1 MEQIIINFKLE
12 TLEDF
17 HIGSG
22 ESNIGLYD
30 DGQIKD
36 NNNLPCIPSDTF
48 KGLLRQS
55 CREMV
60 YLTKIEQI
68 DTNYGDIF
76 SMIFDYK
83 ALESL
88 DISLSFDR
96 DASLK
101 QDKDYFIIHTSNEV
115 DSVTGITK
123 EGSLRSLECARKGLI
138 FNGELRYILWSDEKE
153 KIVTE
158 LLEYGLKNI
167 KRIGGNRRRGLGLV
181 KISDIKLAEQ
191 KNVNNN
197 EKELEKLK
205 ESNNCKI
212 KVILELLED
221 VTIGSAGERGNY
233 TPTLD
238 YIPSSTVFGMLR
250 KNLCCIKK
258 DTEDLSDY
266 LDDGAITI
274 TDFYPIPSND
284 IDYKKIKNI
293 IPVPF
298 SLRKIKDADKYVKK
312 ENENNISLINK
323 DIPHWIYK
331 DNLAKIV
338 KNLATQSTLIPTKKG
353 EDKTSDKSFKGG
365 YIIEETNNNIER
377 SAIHSPK
384 TRVIMRNR
392 IDEQS
397 QTTKDAALFTQEQIK
412 KNSFF
417 MGTIHF
423 KSANDKKQFITD
435 FSDYL
440 NGNYSFHIGRGGKA
454 IKVKYVFEEEDNI
467 FNIDSIIEHSKS
479 IKNFYNNKSDNSY
492 FTITL
497 LSDAVLYDEELNQL
511 DDITNDIIAE
521 LFTIGKND
529 ISIVN
534 KVSFSDTIQGFS
546 GTAGLRKFSDKIIKK
561 GSSYLFEYKGNI
573 EDIVDKL
580 IEIEKKGIGFKKN
593 EGFGQILINHPIH
606 LFNRGKE
613 SDTANYKLEE
623 LKLDEYYKIRLQA
636 NKEIYKK
643 AAIIEKEKFRNIP
656 SLSKTF
662 INSMIS
668 RIESDIK
675 IGDFINLLEHRK
687 ENQNCEIYADFLKI
701 LNTEFEKNKNQ
712 EETYRVLKIA
722 LEIAKNNKKGGDNE

>member
-1 MEQIIINFKLE
+1 MKQIIINFKLE

-22 ESNIGLYD
+22 ELNIGLYD
-30 DGQIKD
+30 DGQIKE
-36 NNNLPCIPSDTF
+36 NNLPCIPSDTF

-55 CREMV
+55 CREIV
-60 YLTKIEQI
+60 NLAKVEQT

-96 DASLK
+96 EADINK
-101 QDKDYFIIHTSNEV
+101 GKDYFIIHTSNEV

-123 EGSLRSLECARKGLI
+123 EKSLRSLECARKGLI
-138 FNGELRYILWSDEKE
+138 FNGELRYILWNDEKE
-153 KIVTE
+153 KIAIE

-181 KISDIKLAEQ
+181 RILDINLAEQ

-205 ESNNCKI
+205 ESDNCKI
-212 KVILELLED
+212 KAVIELLD
-221 VTIGSAGERGNY
+221 NVTIGSASEMGNY

-250 KNLCCIKK
+250 KNLCCMKK
-258 DTEDLSDY
+258 GANNLSDY

-274 TDFYPIPSND
+274 TDFYPIPSNN
-284 IDYKKIKNI
+284 IDYKNIKNI
-293 IPVPF
+293 IPIPF
-298 SLRKIKDADKYVKK
+298 SLRKIKDADRYVKK
-312 ENENNISLINK
+312 ENGNNISLINK
-323 DIPHWIYK
+323 NIPHWIYK
-331 DNLAKIV
+331 DNLPKIV

-365 YIIEETNNNIER
+365 YIIEETDKKIEE
-377 SAIHSPK
+377 SIIYSPK
-384 TRVIMRNR
+384 LKAIMRNR
-392 IDEQS
+392 VDEAS
-397 QTTKDAALFTQEQIK
+397 QTTKDNALFTQQQIE

-417 MGTIHF
+417 MGTIQF
-423 KSANDKKQFITD
+423 KSANDKKEFIAD
-435 FSDYL
+435 FKDYL

-454 IKVKYVFEEEDNI
+454 IRVKYVFEENNISAIDNI
-467 FNIDSIIEHSKS
+467 VLHNKS
-479 IKNFYNNKSDNSY
+479 IKNLLNNKTDDSY

-497 LSDAVLYDEELNQL
+497 LSDVVLYDENLNQL
-511 DDITNDIIAE
+511 DDISSDIIAG
-521 LFTIGKND
+521 LINIDKSNV
-529 ISIVN
+529 SIIN
-534 KVSFSDTIQGFS
+534 KASFSDIIQGFL
-546 GTAGLRKFSDKIIKK
+546 GTAGLRKFTDIVIKK
-561 GSSYLFEYKGNI
+561 GSSYLFEYKGKI

-593 EGFGQILINHPIH
+593 EGFGRILVNHPIH

-613 SDTANYKLEE
+613 SDTASYKLEE
-623 LKLDEYYKIRLQA
+623 VELDKYYKIKLQT

-643 AAIIEKEKFRNIP
+643 AAIIEKEKIGKIS

-675 IGDFINLLEHRK
+675 IDYFINLLEDRK
-687 ENQNCEIYADFLKI
+687 ENQNGELYADFLKI
-701 LNTEFEKNKNQ
+701 LNTEFEKSKNQ

-722 LEIAKNNKKGGDNE
+722 LEIAKNNKRGGDNE